1 MLSRLAQQHVDA
13 VVAFHERHGPE
24 LNWFS
29 AGYRKILG
37 RIYRVWVPP
46 QASVLEIGCGSG
58 ALLAELPNRDLVG
71 VDPSPAMLAAAQARL
86 PHARFQRS
94 TGEELALDRTFDV
107 VIVSDTVHEAADIQQ
122 LFQALQRVC
131 TPGSR
136 LVLNFF
142 SSLWRPLLAAASKLG
157 LRREQPP
164 LSWLSP
170 NDIRNLLELADWELI
185 RMEPKILLPLRLGGL
200 ERWINRSLAPL
211 LPWFCLTRFAVA
223 RPRLRPQPGPR
234 PSVSVVVPARNEA
247 GNLESL
253 LDRLPDFQTETEL
266 ILVEGGSSDDTWKVI
281 EQLAARPGPVAV
293 RAIRQSGR
301 GKGNA
306 VREGFAAAR
315 GELLMTLDADL
326 SVPPEELVKFYDA
339 LACGHAELANGV
351 RLVYP
356 MEPDAMRFL
365 NMGANKFFS
374 MAFTWLLGQP
384 IKDTLCGTKAL
395 SRCDYRSIAANRA
408 AFGDFDPF
416 GDFDLLFGAARMNLK
431 IADLPIRYR
440 ERRYGRSNIRR
451 WRHGI
456 LLLRMLMFAAR
467 KIKFV

>member
-1 MLSRLAQQHVDA
+1 MLSRLAKQHVDA
-13 VVAFHERHGPE
+13 VVAFYEQRGPE
-24 LNWFS
+24 LNWFG
-29 AGYRKILG
+29 AGYRKILAHV
-37 RIYRVWVPP
+37 YRVWVPP
-46 QASVLEIGCGSG
+46 EASVLEVGCGSG
-58 ALLAELPNRDLVG
+58 TLLAELPNRDLVG

-86 PHARFQRS
+86 PHARFLRS
-94 TGEELALDRTFDV
+94 TGEELALDRSFDV

-122 LFQALQRVC
+122 IFAALQRVC
-131 TPGSR
+131 TPRSR

-142 SSLWRPLLAAASKLG
+142 SALWRPLLAAATKLG

-185 RMEPKILLPLRLGGL
+185 RMEAKILLPLRLGGL

-211 LPWFCLTRFAVA
+211 LPWFCLTHFAVA
-223 RPRLRPQPGPR
+223 RPRPRRQPALR

-247 GNLESL
+247 KNLELL
-253 LDRLPDFQTETEL
+253 LDRLPDFQAETEL
-266 ILVEGGSSDDTWKVI
+266 ILIEGGSSDDTWKVI
-281 EQLAARPGPVAV
+281 ERLAARPGRVAV
-293 RAIRQSGR
+293 RALRQSGH
-301 GKGNA
+301 GKGDA

-315 GELLMTLDADL
+315 GELLMILDADL
-326 SVPPEELVKFYDA
+326 SVPPEELTKFYQA
-339 LACGHAELANGV
+339 LADGHAELANGV

-356 MEPDAMRFL
+356 MEAGAMRWL
-365 NMGANKFFS
+365 NMCANKFFS
-374 MAFTWLLGQP
+374 LAFTWLLGQP
-384 IKDTLCGTKAL
+384 IKDTLCGTKAV
-395 SRCDYRSIAANRA
+395 SRCDYRTIAANRA

>member
-1 MLSRLAQQHVDA
+1 
-13 VVAFHERHGPE
+13 
-24 LNWFS
+24 
-29 AGYRKILG
+29 
-37 RIYRVWVPP
+37 
-46 QASVLEIGCGSG
+46 
-58 ALLAELPNRDLVG
+58 
-71 VDPSPAMLAAAQARL
+71 
-86 PHARFQRS
+86 
-94 TGEELALDRTFDV
+94 
-107 VIVSDTVHEAADIQQ
+107 
-122 LFQALQRVC
+122 
-131 TPGSR
+131 
-136 LVLNFF
+136 
-142 SSLWRPLLAAASKLG
+142 
-157 LRREQPP
+157 
-164 LSWLSP
+164 
-170 NDIRNLLELADWELI
+170 
-185 RMEPKILLPLRLGGL
+185 
-200 ERWINRSLAPL
+200 
-211 LPWFCLTRFAVA
+211 
-223 RPRLRPQPGPR
+223 